1 MIYLLMIYDFLS
13 RALILWPFMI
23 INSVSPL
30 RFVFFQTRLVRVL
43 LFVFLFSPQPVLM
56 YAFHWRSVGISTCL
70 LSCFIAVMQMRVCK
84 DRMALGLYL

>member
-1 MIYLLMIYDFLS
+1 MTSFPVLLFCVALYDYQFCITIAFRLLS
-13 RALILWPFMI
+13 
-23 INSVSPL
+23 
-30 RFVFFQTRLVRVL
+30 TRLVRVL

>member
-1 MIYLLMIYDFLS
+1 MISFP
-13 RALILWPFMI
+13 RAIILWPFMI

-30 RFVFFQTRLVRVL
+30 RFVFSQQDWRGFCFFSLSFSRHSRTLCMHFIGVL
-43 LFVFLFSPQPVLM
+43 WVFRPV
-56 YAFHWRSVGISTCL
+56 F